1 MSDFIVT
8 ASGGRFSFADIMDN
22 EVKIEDVASALSKM
36 CRFGG
41 HCPEFYS
48 VAQHSVIVSHLVPH
62 AHALS
67 ALLHDATEAY
77 VQDVVRP
84 VKRQLPE
91 YSLLESKVAELINA
105 TFDVWTEHPSV
116 KVADNQALYAEAMNF
131 FGSVEGWQ
139 LDEFAIDLSIDV
151 WEPRTAETMFLHRF
165 AELTEATSDHDPF
178 NMMDKSRT

>member
-1 MSDFIVT
+1 MSNFIVT
-8 ASGGRFSFADIMDN
+8 GSGGQFHFDDVMSN
-22 EVKIEDVASALSKM
+22 EVKIEDIAASLSKM

-62 AHALS
+62 AQALA

-91 YSLLESKVAELINA
+91 YKLLESKVAELINA
-105 TFDVWTEHPSV
+105 TFDVWTEHPAV
-116 KVADNQALYAEAMNF
+116 KRADNQALYAEAMSF
-131 FGSVEGWQ
+131 FGSVEGWH
-139 LDEFAIDLSIDV
+139 LDEFEYLFKDAFFV

-165 AELTEATSDHDPF
+165 AELTEGE
-178 NMMDKSRT
+178 